1 MVVMR
6 CAVQEERTG
15 AEEESRKARELR
27 LAAAMK
33 DKHTREEQI
42 QYVLWLT
49 VVACALCHRE
59 ETAYLTVQTTAAELE
74 AALET
79 LPNIDDV
86 DVFRS
91 AATGLAGY
99 NGCAGCWQLQKQ

>member
-1 MVVMR
+1 M
-6 CAVQEERTG
+6 QEERTG

-49 VVACALCHRE
+49 VVDC
-59 ETAYLTVQTTAAELE
+59 
-74 AALET
+74 
-79 LPNIDDV
+79 D
-86 DVFRS
+86 
-91 AATGLAGY
+91 
-99 NGCAGCWQLQKQ
+99 

>member
-1 MVVMR
+1 MQR
-6 CAVQEERTG
+6 GKLEAPPWLSCAVQEERTG

-49 VVACALCHRE
+49 V
-59 ETAYLTVQTTAAELE
+59 
-74 AALET
+74 
-79 LPNIDDV
+79 IDK
-86 DVFRS
+86 
-91 AATGLAGY
+91 G
-99 NGCAGCWQLQKQ
+99 